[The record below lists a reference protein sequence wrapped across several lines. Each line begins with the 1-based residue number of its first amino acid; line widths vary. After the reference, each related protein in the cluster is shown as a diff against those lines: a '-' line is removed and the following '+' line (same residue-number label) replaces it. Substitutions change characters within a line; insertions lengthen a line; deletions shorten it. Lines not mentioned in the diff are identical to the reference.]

1 MIDEII
7 WLEFNLKRSLGVI
20 SKDKEEIKL
29 GKTQIITPMTEI
41 MNYYSKIDKMIEI
54 CNNLIN

>member
-1 MIDEII
+1 M
-7 WLEFNLKRSLGVI
+7 I
-20 SKDKEEIKL
+20 SKDKQEIEL

-41 MNYYSKIDKMIEI
+41 INYYSKIDKMIEI